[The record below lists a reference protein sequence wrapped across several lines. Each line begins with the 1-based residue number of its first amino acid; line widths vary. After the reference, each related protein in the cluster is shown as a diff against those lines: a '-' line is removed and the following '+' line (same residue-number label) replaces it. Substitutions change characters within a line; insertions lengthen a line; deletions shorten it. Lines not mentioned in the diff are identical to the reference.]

1 MQGCAEVSETHN
13 MLESSVAKHDART
26 IFRLLLSE
34 FSNDV
39 AEGGIGW
46 VNGFRIVFLSC
57 YQAAR
62 GALHG
67 FIEKY

>member
-1 MQGCAEVSETHN
+1 MGNRSEEYLIEERMQGCAEVSETHN

-46 VNGFRIVFLSC
+46 GEWV
-57 YQAAR
+57 
-62 GALHG
+62 
-67 FIEKY
+67 